1 MIAQLRVRCP
11 KLGRCDAQ
19 NAIGPDSMAWPL
31 VKLQSSVALKVFCSG
46 RRWLRPTGSAMSTLE
61 NQPRESPDKST
72 AASPRPDARREQ
84 FIPLRKTDLAETL
97 ARSFALS
104 PAEAAAFGRFCRLL
118 HVLVHCQFQS
128 ALEELKDAYAPF
140 DPDADTRAGGALGPE
155 RQEELRARLFERFSW
170 LMERGNFVR
179 LAESEINEALADRSH
194 WGLHLVVDFELFD
207 RLELYYRGDTQ
218 STRYRRRLANLFRP
232 EAVQVPIYQRLV
244 IIFRLRP
251 GRRFSKI
258 LDTQDVYIKL
268 FKEIPKPDLDMLLPE
283 TKVKMTL
290 LDRLRVTLPTVT
302 GIGIAI
308 TKIVAAT
315 FTLGIVTVLL
325 LVGGTLGYGVR
336 SLFGYMNTKQKYQ
349 LNLTQS
355 LYYQNIDNNAGVIH
369 RLVDEAQEQDNR
381 EVLLAW
387 FFLWRHAPADGW
399 TDEELDHRIEQF
411 LHGEVQMSIDF
422 EIADALAK
430 LGRLGIAEDRAG
442 RWTALPIE
450 QAIEALAKC
459 WQALPDTLGLSDVQT

>member
-1 MIAQLRVRCP
+1 
-11 KLGRCDAQ
+11 
-19 NAIGPDSMAWPL
+19 MAWPRL
-31 VKLQSSVALKVFCSG
+31 RLQSLVALEFSCRQ
-46 RRWLRPTGSAMSTLE
+46 RRPLRPTDRAMSTLE
-61 NQPRESPDKST
+61 NQPRKSPEKAT
-72 AASPRPDARREQ
+72 AASQRRDPRREH
-84 FIPLRKTDLAETL
+84 FIPLRKADLAETL
-97 ARSFALS
+97 ARSVELT
-104 PAEAAAFGRFCRLL
+104 PGEAGAFGRFCRLL

-140 DPDADTRAGGALGPE
+140 DPDADTRAGDELRPE
-155 RQEELRARLFERFSW
+155 RQDELRARLFERFSW

-207 RLELYYRGDTQ
+207 RLELYYRGDTIG
-218 STRYRRRLANLFRP
+218 TRYRRRMANLFRP
-232 EAVQVPIYQRLV
+232 EEVQVPIYQRLV
-244 IIFRLRP
+244 VIFRLRP

-258 LDTQDVYIKL
+258 LDTRDVYIKL

-290 LDRLRVTLPTVT
+290 LDRLRVTLPSIA

-308 TKIVAAT
+308 TKIFAAA
-315 FTLGIVTVLL
+315 FTLGLFPVLL
-325 LVGGTLGYGVR
+325 LIGGTLGYGVR

-369 RLVDEAQEQDNR
+369 RLFDEAQEQENR

-387 FFLWRHAPADGW
+387 FFLWRHAPVDGW
-399 TDEELDHRIEQF
+399 TSDELDHRIEQF
-411 LHGEVQMSIDF
+411 LQGEVKMSVDF
-422 EIADALAK
+422 EIADALDK
-430 LGRLGIAEDRAG
+430 LSQLGIAENRGG
-442 RWTALPIE
+442 RWTALPAE

-459 WQALPDTLGLSDVQT
+459 WQALPE